1 MMFLNPVHIRGA
13 IIYVIQVSQLNDD
26 AGVNFMGTLIPSGI
40 NLFVDSQE
48 QATLTFLN
56 KILAA
61 FVL

>member
-1 MMFLNPVHIRGA
+1 M
-13 IIYVIQVSQLNDD
+13 IQVSQLNDD

-40 NLFVDSQE
+40 NFFVDSQE

>member
-40 NLFVDSQE
+40 NFFVDSQE
-48 QATLTFLN
+48 QATFDFF
-56 KILAA
+56 K
-61 FVL
+61 